1 MGWDGKAGE
10 REWAGPSQWTSSCS
24 VLILNH
30 LNTINTCSKDT
41 YLNRNCLKSISAA
54 IQIN

>member
-10 REWAGPSQWTSSCS
+10 KEWAGPSQWTSSCS